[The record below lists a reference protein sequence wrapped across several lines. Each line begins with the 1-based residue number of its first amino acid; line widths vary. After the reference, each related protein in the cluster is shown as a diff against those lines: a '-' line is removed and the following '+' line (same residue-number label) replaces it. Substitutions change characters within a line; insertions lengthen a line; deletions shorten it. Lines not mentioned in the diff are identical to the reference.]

1 MSEREPGLGLGSF
14 VLGIA
19 VGVALGLLLAPQ
31 GGEALPG
38 RLARR
43 LRALRALA
51 AEKAGDLGTLVL
63 DAASAEADGPRPT
76 GHRRRAGRRR
86 RRAGEEDASVV

>member
-14 VLGIA
+14 VLGVA
-19 VGVALGLLLAPQ
+19 VGVALGLLFAPQ
-31 GGEALPG
+31 GGEALGG

-63 DAASAEADGPRPT
+63 DATSAEADGHRPT
-76 GHRRRAGRRR
+76 GHRRKAGRRR
-86 RRAGEEDASVV
+86 RQAGEEDASVG